1 MLVIERE
8 ADKRKRAGVLDVEE
22 IRKGKERTTQ
32 QGNRPVVCG
41 EGKNRP
47 RETPGRCE
55 IRTSAFKVVDRAL
68 HHWVLWPITE
78 CQKRDR
84 RVVRVRSNGGSV
96 DDTVSRIPSATGAGT
111 IHKHLDPTIHPRGGQ
126 LETAARTRQLV

>member
-32 QGNRPVVCG
+32 QSNRAAVCG
-41 EGKNRP
+41 EGENRP

-55 IRTSAFKVVDRAL
+55 SRTGAFKVVDRGL
-68 HHWVLWPITE
+68 YNGVLWSITE

-84 RVVRVRSNGGSV
+84 CVVGVRRNGGPV
-96 DDTVSRIPSATGAGT
+96 DDAVSRIPSATGAG
-111 IHKHLDPTIHPRGGQ
+111 
-126 LETAARTRQLV
+126 